1 PGPDAVTRAGPGP
14 VLGDRRRGP
23 RDPDPDPVHAAVV
36 DQRHGVAGD
45 LTAVE
50 LHDAV
55 VRLVRGRHLDLV
67 DARAVAV
74 TQREAGPRAGQA
86 RRDDQRVA
94 AAPEAEDA

>member
-1 PGPDAVTRAGPGP
+1 
-14 VLGDRRRGP
+14 
-23 RDPDPDPVHAAVV
+23 DPDPVHAAVV

-45 LTAVE
+45 LAAVE

-94 AAPEAEDA
+94 AAPEAEDALDGEAPQPRRGARVPCPAAAALV